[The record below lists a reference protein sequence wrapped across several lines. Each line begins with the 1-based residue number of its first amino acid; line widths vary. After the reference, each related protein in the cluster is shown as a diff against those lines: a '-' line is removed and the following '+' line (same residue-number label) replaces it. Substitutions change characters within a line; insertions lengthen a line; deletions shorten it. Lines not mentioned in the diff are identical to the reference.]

1 MSVEIAFAVGDS
13 DHEFELDDD
22 YPDATYRKGEQIVAE
37 IEALGYEWTADPPGY
52 GELANLS
59 RQAAP
64 GRIDL
69 GDVSDRVGATDDAT
83 FEG

>member
-1 MSVEIAFAVGDS
+1 MTVEVAFAVGDR
-13 DHEFELDDD
+13 DHEIELADD
-22 YPDATYRKGEQIVAE
+22 YPDATYRKGDRIVAE

-59 RQAAP
+59 RKAPP

-69 GDVSDRVGATDDAT
+69 GDVSDRVAATDDAAI
-83 FEG
+83 EG